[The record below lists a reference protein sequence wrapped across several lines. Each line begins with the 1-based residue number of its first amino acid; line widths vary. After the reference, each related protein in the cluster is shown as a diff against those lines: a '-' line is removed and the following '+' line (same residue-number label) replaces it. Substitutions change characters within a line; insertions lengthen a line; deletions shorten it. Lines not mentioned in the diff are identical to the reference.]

1 MSALQL
7 VAGLSN
13 GGVLGFAVRARAKE
27 RGGTI
32 ELIAALMEIEK
43 RRLYLDEGHPSL
55 YSYCTR
61 VLKLTEH
68 AAYGRITAARVAL
81 RYPLAWR
88 LLERGDVT
96 LTTLNLLA
104 PILTDTNCA
113 SLLREA
119 TNKSRREVEAIVAR
133 VNPRPRV
140 PASIVPLAPGLYRL
154 ECTLAQQ
161 AHDDLRFAQ
170 DLLRH
175 VSPSGDIGFLVER
188 SLSLQARELRRSKLG
203 ETGQA
208 RPAPARSVNTRHI
221 PISVQREVLRR
232 DGAQCA
238 FIGRLGR
245 CESRTFLEFHHVRP
259 FAEGGEATAENI
271 ELRCRAHNQHEA
283 RRHFGREFVFLDSVQ
298 TE

>member
-1 MSALQL
+1 MNAFQIVS
-7 VAGLSN
+7 GLSN
-13 GGVLGFAVRARAKE
+13 GGVLGFAARAREKE

-32 ELIAALMEIEK
+32 ELIAALMVIEK

-55 YSYCTR
+55 YSYCTG

-81 RYPLAWR
+81 RYPPAWR
-88 LLERGDVT
+88 LLEKGEIT
-96 LTTLNLLA
+96 LTTIILLA
-104 PILTDTNCA
+104 PILTEDNCG

-119 TNKSRREVEAIVAR
+119 SNKTRRQVEVIVAR

-140 PASIVPLAPGLYRL
+140 PSTLVPLAPGLYRL
-154 ECTLAQQ
+154 ECSVGQQ
-161 AHDDLRFAQ
+161 ANDDLRFAQ

-175 VSPSGDIGFLVER
+175 VSPNGDIAFLIER
-188 SLSLQARELRRSKLG
+188 ALSLQARELRRSRLG
-203 ETGQA
+203 EFVKPRRSAVRTG
-208 RPAPARSVNTRHI
+208 NTRHI
-221 PISVQREVLRR
+221 PASVQREVLRR

-238 FIGRLGR
+238 FVGRLGR

-283 RRHFGREFVFLDSVQ
+283 RTHFGRDLVFHNSVQ

>member
-1 MSALQL
+1 
-7 VAGLSN
+7 
-13 GGVLGFAVRARAKE
+13 
-27 RGGTI
+27 
-32 ELIAALMEIEK
+32 MEIEK
-43 RRLYLDEGHPSL
+43 RRLYLNEGHPSL

-68 AAYGRITAARVAL
+68 AAYGRIAAARVAL
-81 RYPLAWR
+81 RHPLAWR

-104 PILTDTNCA
+104 PILTKDNCA

-119 TNKSRREVEAIVAR
+119 SHKSRREVETIVAR

-140 PASIVPLAPGLYRL
+140 PSSVVSLAPGLYRL
-154 ECTLAQQ
+154 ECTLGQQ

-175 VSPSGDIGFLVER
+175 VSPSGDIAFLIER

-203 ETGQA
+203 DTGKA
-208 RPAPARSVNTRHI
+208 RPASVRSVNTRHI
-221 PISVQREVLRR
+221 PMSVQREVLRR
-232 DGAQCA
+232 DDAQCA

-245 CESRTFLEFHHVRP
+245 CESRAFLEFHHVRP
-259 FAEGGEATAENI
+259 FAEGGEATVENI

-283 RRHFGREFVFLDSVQ
+283 RTHVGRAFVFRNSVQ